1 MLNSLENPVETRYIR
16 FRPKEWHN
24 GIAMRVE
31 VFGSSPHSGENDGYQ
46 LTVTKAKGERD
57 EGKESSARFVCK
69 HGVQLINS

>member
-31 VFGSSPHSGENDGYQ
+31 VFGSSLHSGK
-46 LTVTKAKGERD
+46 KASIIRANHKVAMDVRIACLRP
-57 EGKESSARFVCK
+57 SV
-69 HGVQLINS
+69 